1 MPVFSSALMASVLGA
16 WSGSSHKTI
25 VLCSRHTDVTGISNG
40 TNVASNY
47 RLRARTIDMASIAIF
62 VIVLWQG
69 LG

>member
-1 MPVFSSALMASVLGA
+1 MLVFSSALTASVLGA

-25 VLCSRHTDVTGISNG
+25 VLCSRPTDGTGISAG

-47 RLRARTIDMASIAIF
+47 RLGARTINMASIAIF
-62 VIVLWQG
+62 VIDLWQG